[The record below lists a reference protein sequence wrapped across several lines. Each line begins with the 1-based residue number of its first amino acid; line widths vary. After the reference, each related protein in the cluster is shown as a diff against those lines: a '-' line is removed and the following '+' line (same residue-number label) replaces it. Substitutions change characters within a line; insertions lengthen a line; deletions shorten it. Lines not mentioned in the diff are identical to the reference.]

1 MRTKSMTFEEH
12 QELGK
17 QVKEVIRLLGCIFSK
32 VSAHYGK
39 THIMM
44 RSLRIAEK
52 YIDKMQCHFDDV
64 AAEEHYTQH
73 GDAVNKLYY
82 GKAEDGKL

>member
-1 MRTKSMTFEEH
+1 MRTKPMTFEEH

-17 QVKEVIRLLGCIFSK
+17 QVKEVIRLLWCIFSK

-44 RSLRIAEK
+44 KSLRIAQK
-52 YIDKMQCHFDDV
+52 YIDKMRSHFDDV
-64 AAEEHYTQH
+64 AGEEHYAQH
-73 GDAVNKLYY
+73 GDAVNNLYY
-82 GKAEDGKL
+82 GETEDREL